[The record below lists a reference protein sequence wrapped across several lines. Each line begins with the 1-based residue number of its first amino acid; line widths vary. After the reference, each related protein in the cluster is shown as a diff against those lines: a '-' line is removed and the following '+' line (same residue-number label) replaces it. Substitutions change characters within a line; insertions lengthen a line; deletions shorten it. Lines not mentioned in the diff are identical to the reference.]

1 MYWLLLSSFPYK
13 SIPFHGC
20 NISNIRCW
28 TRAHAGD
35 KARVDTSR
43 RVLMWLSFHSGSL
56 YFLLK
61 VVVQVGQCS
70 WDWPRYQGSF
80 AVPVSRRGKGT
91 VLLARVRYREKS
103 PAPKVTGRGQGSGWG
118 RASHGEVDDISERKV
133 ELLLMQHTVLTSKII
148 MADYVHH
155 MHYGQKKIKRD
166 FTILWT
172 HLK

>member
-1 MYWLLLSSFPYK
+1 M
-13 SIPFHGC
+13 
-20 NISNIRCW
+20 
-28 TRAHAGD
+28 
-35 KARVDTSR
+35 
-43 RVLMWLSFHSGSL
+43 
-56 YFLLK
+56 
-61 VVVQVGQCS
+61 
-70 WDWPRYQGSF
+70 
-80 AVPVSRRGKGT
+80 
-91 VLLARVRYREKS
+91 LARVRYREKS

-166 FTILWT
+166 FTIPWT